1 MKKQDILDLLQRNPK
16 CSSKFLEQ
24 VTQEDPK
31 QFDTISSKIVQ
42 KAVKQARKV
51 LREFWRLRALTRLD
65 LSDHGIL
72 FGEINPEY
80 QIEDLIVK
88 WFGERFPLFIIALES
103 KPRHGVFLYNPEI
116 PHIIFSKIPLNKVI
130 TDLEQHLPKNPLLK
144 DIAKFSEEL
153 WDRYYASQ
161 YIPSRKNFKL
171 FVNRLPRK
179 YLKWSGLSTEARF
192 GNRCLDEFVNKD

>member
-1 MKKQDILDLLQRNPK
+1 MKKNDILDLLQRNPK
-16 CSSKFLEQ
+16 CSRKFLEQ
-24 VTQEDPK
+24 VTREDPK
-31 QFDTISSKIVQ
+31 HFDTISSKVAQ
-42 KAVKQARKV
+42 NAVKQAKKV

-65 LSDHGIL
+65 LSEHGIL

-103 KPRHGVFLYNPEI
+103 KPRHGVFLFNPEL
-116 PHIIFSKIPLNKVI
+116 PHIIFSKTHLKDVI
-130 TDLEQHLPKNPLLK
+130 TDIEQYLPKNPLLK
-144 DIAKFSEEL
+144 DIVKFSEEL

-161 YIPSRKNFKL
+161 YIPTRKNLKL

-179 YLKWSGLSTEARF
+179 YLKWSSLATEARF
-192 GNRCLDEFVNKD
+192 GNRCLDEYINNE